1 MEIKRILYSFLGTKL
16 LIAQKKN
23 NTKESDQSKM
33 IALLIEISIHR
44 YGTSSASMPIAL
56 DEANREGLLSKG
68 DYVLLV
74 SFGAGLTW
82 GALIVRW
89 SI

>member
-1 MEIKRILYSFLGTKL
+1 
-16 LIAQKKN
+16 
-23 NTKESDQSKM
+23 M
-33 IALLIEISIHR
+33 IALLIELSIHR
-44 YGTSSASMPIAL
+44 YGNTSSASIPIAL

-89 SI
+89 FI